1 MEENVCSCCAKKR
14 HTPRS
19 EEEKKKLVNRVS
31 RIEGQLKGIAKMI
44 EEDRYCGDVIIQISA
59 VENAL
64 QSFGYTLLEAHL
76 GSCVKDDI
84 LAGKDEVIPETMELI
99 KRLK

>member
-1 MEENVCSCCAKKR
+1 MEEKVCPHCAKKK

-19 EEEKKKLVNRVS
+19 ESEKKKLVNRLS
-31 RIEGQLKGIAKMI
+31 RMEGQLKGIAKMI

-59 VENAL
+59 VEKAL
-64 QSFGYTLLEAHL
+64 QSFGYTLLSAHL
-76 GSCVKDDI
+76 DSCVKEDI
-84 LAGKDEVIPETMELI
+84 LSGKEEVIPETMELI

>member
-1 MEENVCSCCAKKR
+1 MEMDTCSCCQRKK
-14 HTPRS
+14 HNPRS
-19 EEEKKKLVNRVS
+19 NEEKRKLINRLS

-64 QSFGYTLLEAHL
+64 QSFAYSLLNTHL
-76 GSCVKDDI
+76 ESCVKDDI
-84 LAGKDEVIPETMELI
+84 LAGKDEVIGETMELI